1 MADMVRKFQ
10 FGGSIVGIGTKGQ
23 GLGTDALPE
32 NALIV
37 TVARASNPGQPVAQ
51 FFADAKVFSTGSV
64 GYYVN
69 GKIEV
74 RE

>member
-1 MADMVRKFQ
+1 MAEMVRKFQ
-10 FGGSIVGIGTKGQ
+10 FGGSIVGIGTKGE

-32 NALIV
+32 DSLIV
-37 TVARASNPGQPVAQ
+37 TVAKASNPGTPVAR

-69 GKIEV
+69 GKIEL